1 MKKEELKIVISISS
15 VVSMI
20 IGGIYIWIKAEDM
33 NLQNIFRAVSYG
45 LSIST
50 FFWAFYFS
58 KGWKWSMLDKIFYR
72 PNLNGTW
79 SGVLISDWKN
89 PNKNKGIKN
98 IAYMY
103 IKDTT
108 QQGDNDILQEGAAEL
123 RYIESDVKTL
133 EGKYFSNIKT
143 NGKIKVNFSSR
154 KHVDSFIDARKM
166 LTMLVIILNWL

>member
-89 PNKNKGIKN
+89 PTGQATHPKEFYIVIRQSFLRIHFTTFTDDFIGLSYSETFYLNKNKGIKN

-123 RYIESDVKTL
+123 RYIESDVKT
-133 EGKYFSNIKT
+133 
-143 NGKIKVNFSSR
+143 
-154 KHVDSFIDARKM
+154 
-166 LTMLVIILNWL
+166 